1 MKQWKT
7 LSTKTLLTHKRL
19 NVYEDEVELPN
30 GHRTDYIH
38 FGKAKDASCVIAI
51 NSDQKVLVQKEYS
64 YPPNQWL
71 YQFPGGALEAHE
83 TPEQGALREL
93 AEEAGQTG
101 SLQSIGWYY
110 LDNRRRPDKHHNFI
124 CTGLTAVTAQPDT
137 EEEFE
142 TYWLSVAEID
152 TLITS
157 GQINNSSML
166 AAWALF
172 KASPLANPSLKA

>member
-7 LSTKTLLTHKRL
+7 ISTKTLLTHKRL
-19 NVYEDEVELPN
+19 SVYEDEVELPN

-38 FGKAKDASCVIAI
+38 FGKAKDSSCVIAI
-51 NSDQKVLVQKEYS
+51 NSDHKVLVQKEYS

-71 YQFPGGALEAHE
+71 YQFPGGAQEAGE
-83 TPEQGALREL
+83 TPEAGALREL

-101 SLQSIGWYY
+101 TMRALGWYY
-110 LDNRRRPDKHHNFI
+110 VDNRRRQDKLHNFV
-124 CTGLTAVTAQPDT
+124 CTNLTALTAKKDI

-152 TLITS
+152 GLIS
-157 GQINNSSML
+157 DGQVINYSML

-172 KASPLANPSLKA
+172 KASPLSHQTDA